1 VKQYLQYYQNL
12 PYLWFAIQDGRDH
25 ILSSGNKLV
34 TISEIIWEEDK
45 ALEIIQID
53 IKLVYND

>member
-1 VKQYLQYYQNL
+1 MVTYGLQYRR
-12 PYLWFAIQDGRDH
+12 RDH
-25 ILSSGNKLV
+25 ILSSGHKLV